1 MTLAD
6 AFRTSAATLEAAGFL
21 PADARRDA
29 AVLGR
34 AAAGLD
40 GAQWITR
47 QQDPA
52 DAAFLGALTAWT
64 KRRAAREPVAYIT
77 GTREFYGRPFRVTP
91 AVLVPRPETE
101 GLVEEALR
109 LVSGDGRGPATGAGL
124 RVVDVGTGS
133 GCLAITLALEWPAA
147 AVTATD
153 VSPDALAVAAENAAR
168 LGAARID
175 FRRTNLLDGLPG
187 RFDLVVSNPPYI
199 ALADRASL
207 PPDVRDHEPAAA
219 LYGGEDGLDVVRGLV
234 AAAAAR
240 LAPNGYL
247 VMEIGAGQADA
258 VRALVERTTGLA
270 WRHVT
275 PDLAGIPRVV
285 VASRGATGGAVQ

>member
-1 MTLAD
+1 
-6 AFRTSAATLEAAGFL
+6 
-21 PADARRDA
+21 
-29 AVLGR
+29 
-34 AAAGLD
+34 
-40 GAQWITR
+40 
-47 QQDPA
+47 
-52 DAAFLGALTAWT
+52 
-64 KRRAAREPVAYIT
+64 VAYIT